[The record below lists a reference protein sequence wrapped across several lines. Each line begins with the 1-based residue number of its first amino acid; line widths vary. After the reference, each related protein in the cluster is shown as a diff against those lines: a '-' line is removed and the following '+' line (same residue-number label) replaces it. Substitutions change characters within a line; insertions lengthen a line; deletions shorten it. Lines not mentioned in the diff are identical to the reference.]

1 MAARVEKSDPPTV
14 SDIFTASA
22 LGVIMMLDHAKSL
35 PGGEWHDEVAAWN
48 GARIRKI
55 VRRARA
61 SAWER
66 AQSVPGLTVRHGSA
80 EVRVFVPSIIDD
92 APLEVS
98 KLQIQSSPLDEPKTV
113 NAMPTVDQPTML
125 IALDPAVEMSWGK
138 RAAQVA
144 HASQRLWQQ
153 LSRTERLDWNGATR
167 PVQVIAPSQSL
178 WDELVAVASV
188 TIKDG
193 GFTEVAPGTRTA
205 AALLANPTES

>member
-1 MAARVEKSDPPTV
+1 
-14 SDIFTASA
+14 
-22 LGVIMMLDHAKSL
+22 
-35 PGGEWHDEVAAWN
+35 
-48 GARIRKI
+48 
-55 VRRARA
+55 
-61 SAWER
+61 
-66 AQSVPGLTVRHGSA
+66 
-80 EVRVFVPSIIDD
+80 
-92 APLEVS
+92 
-98 KLQIQSSPLDEPKTV
+98 
-113 NAMPTVDQPTML
+113 ML

>member
-113 NAMPTVDQPTML
+113 NA
-125 IALDPAVEMSWGK
+125 
-138 RAAQVA
+138 
-144 HASQRLWQQ
+144 SQ
-153 LSRTERLDWNGATR
+153 
-167 PVQVIAPSQSL
+167 QSTNRQCSL
-178 WDELVAVASV
+178 RSTPRW
-188 TIKDG
+188 
-193 GFTEVAPGTRTA
+193 R
-205 AALLANPTES
+205 

>member
-1 MAARVEKSDPPTV
+1 MAARVEKSDPPAV

-35 PGGEWHDEVAAWN
+35 PGGEWHNEVAAWN

-178 WDELVAVASV
+178 WDELLAVASV